1 MAQGRELPPSS
12 YAPSVS
18 RSGSMSMARGAS
30 YARNRMDGSQ
40 ARGSQARG
48 SQARGG
54 SWNNRYDDYD
64 GRDGWREQV
73 WVVFGQV

>member
-40 ARGSQARG
+40 ARG
-48 SQARGG
+48 G

>member
-1 MAQGRELPPSS
+1 
-12 YAPSVS
+12 
-18 RSGSMSMARGAS
+18 
-30 YARNRMDGSQ
+30 MD
-40 ARGSQARG
+40 GSQARG

-54 SWNNRYDDYD
+54 SWNNRHHNRYDDYD